1 MAKQILSFEEYSKN
15 IKASDVGEHE
25 NPEGY
30 PAPEG
35 ETDDVEDYNDEEI
48 EESEDEEREE
58 EVSDAEDAD
67 EAEVDGDVEQGTD
80 KDKDEEV
87 IIVSEMIAKVYKNV
101 VAEACSYVSDDYD
114 NHTLESYMKE
124 NAALVAGMAAQA
136 LEEAYKEINEDQEL
150 ANETYEAMMNEMK
163 EAYSN
168 KIDQCRESF
177 TGAPRGHAEEEA

>member
-15 IKASDVGEHE
+15 LKGSDVGEHE

-35 ETDDVEDYNDEEI
+35 ETDDVEDFNEE
-48 EESEDEEREE
+48 EVEEDEEREE
-58 EVSDAEDAD
+58 EVADAEDVE
-67 EAEVDGDVEQGTD
+67 EAELEADPEQRSE
-80 KDKDEEV
+80 DENDAEV
-87 IIVSEMIAKVYKNV
+87 LIVSEMVAKVYKNV
-101 VAEACSYVSDDYD
+101 VMEACDYAGDDYD
-114 NHTLESYMKE
+114 DHTLETYMKE

-136 LEEAYKEINEDQEL
+136 LEEAYKEINEADEM

-163 EAYSN
+163 EAYCN

-177 TGAPRGHAEEEA
+177 TGAPRGYAEDEA